1 MWFQYEKECGDNTAI
16 LEFQGFLFMSF
27 IISSRASRIQISICY
42 MQPFH
47 FNAEKDI
54 SEPQRLKTFVIV
66 VRT

>member
-1 MWFQYEKECGDNTAI
+1 
-16 LEFQGFLFMSF
+16 MSF
-27 IISSRASRIQISICY
+27 IITLVVVRNAFKRRYACY

-54 SEPQRLKTFVIV
+54 FEPQRLKTFVIV